1 MELRKYLKK
10 NRGAAN
16 QLARAMSVTP
26 QSIWGWCSVH
36 RIPAER
42 VLQIWELTGRI
53 VHPYE
58 MRPDIYPPEKIKFS
72 REAEAKTG
80 VEDV

>member
-1 MELRKYLKK
+1 MELRDYLKT

-16 QLARAMSVTP
+16 RLAKALSVTP
-26 QSIWGWCSVH
+26 QSIWGWSSSH

-42 VLQIWELTGRI
+42 VLQLWELTDKI
-53 VHPYE
+53 VHPSE
-58 MRPDIYPPEKIKFS
+58 MRPDIYPPEKIRFN
-72 REAEAKTG
+72 RAVEMGEE